1 MVKKIIKKETKK
13 QPKAEPNLL
22 GPSRYI
28 GIAIALLS
36 VILIALTLAIKF
48 GSTQNI
54 DYSKSYLVDKKIATE
69 IKCNDLSNAIT
80 GEESF
85 IFVTTLNDEN
95 EYKLEKDLKKVIG
108 ENRLNDKFYVY
119 VDDPSCGSL
128 SDITTNASIN
138 LKLQEKITQV
148 PTILYYKDGSL
159 VDYVERVDK
168 NMIEAADF
176 VQLLDIYELTK

>member
-1 MVKKIIKKETKK
+1 MVKKIMKKETKK

-54 DYSKSYLVDKKIATE
+54 DYSKSYLVDKKIAKE

-95 EYKLEKDLKKVIG
+95 E
-108 ENRLNDKFYVY
+108 
-119 VDDPSCGSL
+119 
-128 SDITTNASIN
+128 
-138 LKLQEKITQV
+138 
-148 PTILYYKDGSL
+148 
-159 VDYVERVDK
+159 
-168 NMIEAADF
+168 
-176 VQLLDIYELTK
+176 

>member
-1 MVKKIIKKETKK
+1 MVKKIMKKETKK

-54 DYSKSYLVDKKIATE
+54 DYSKSYLIDKKIATE

-128 SDITTNASIN
+128 NDITTNASIN

-159 VDYVERVDK
+159 VDYVERVDE
-168 NMIEAADF
+168 NMMEAADF